1 MQIVWFRKDLRIHD
15 NAALTQACQDGP
27 VTAVYFITPQ
37 QWKLHDVAPIQIDFM
52 EKSLN
57 QLAHSLASLGI
68 ELIVQ
73 TVDLF
78 ENIPDALTSLCKK
91 LEASV
96 VLANSEVEVDEINR
110 DVKIQQHGIDLKLFQ
125 SDCILNPGQVLTQQ
139 GTMFKVFTPF
149 KINWLKQVK
158 ALNLTPYNKPVSQQ
172 GHLGDRTPGHRNPG
186 NKNPKPIEI
195 TIDMSKKDSSIWEAS
210 EDAAQT
216 HLIEFLDQHVE
227 YYHRRRD
234 FPAKPGTS
242 MLSPYLAL
250 GLISAKQ
257 CLFALLNRYPDS
269 LDNAKNGPST
279 WVNELVWREFYRH
292 IMVLNPHLG
301 RGSNYNKLGNNIA
314 WENNPKLF
322 KAWCEGKTGYPL
334 VDAAMQQLIQTGW
347 MHNRLRMVCASF
359 LTKHLLID
367 WRLGERFFKQH
378 LIDGDLAS
386 NNGGW
391 QWAASTGCDAQPYF
405 RIFNPIIQSQKFD
418 PNGQFISIYN
428 QALAH
433 LSDKQIHFPVNPIV
447 EHKLARLT
455 ALDLF
460 SVLKRG

>member
-27 VTAVYFITPQ
+27 VTAVYFITPE
-37 QWKLHDVAPIQIDFM
+37 QWQRHDIAPIQIDFI

-73 TVDLF
+73 TVDFF
-78 ENIPDALTSLCKK
+78 ENIPDALATLCKK
-91 LEASV
+91 LEVSV

-110 DVKIQQHGIDLKLFQ
+110 DIQIQQHGIDLKLFQ
-125 SDCILNPGQVLTQQ
+125 ADCILNPGQVLTQQ

-149 KINWLKQVK
+149 KINWLRQVK
-158 ALNLTPYNKPVSQQ
+158 TLNLTPYSKPVSQQ
-172 GHLGDRTPGHRNPG
+172 EKLELNKVTPA
-186 NKNPKPIEI
+186 EI
-195 TIDMSKKDSSIWEAS
+195 TIKLSKKDSRVWQAS
-210 EDAAQT
+210 EDAAHA
-216 HLIEFLDQHVE
+216 HLIEFLEQHIE
-227 YYHRRRD
+227 YYHLRRD
-234 FPAKPGTS
+234 FPAKPATS

-257 CLFALLNRYPDS
+257 CLHALLQRYPDS

-301 RGSNYNKLGNNIA
+301 KGSNYNELGNKIA
-314 WENNPKLF
+314 WQNDPKLF
-322 KAWCEGKTGYPL
+322 KAWCEGRTGYPL
-334 VDAAMQQLIQTGW
+334 VDAAMQQLLQTGW

-367 WRLGERFFKQH
+367 WRWGERFFKRH

-428 QALAH
+428 QALEK

-460 SVLKRG
+460 SVLKKG

>member
-27 VTAVYFITPQ
+27 VTAVYFITPKQWQ
-37 QWKLHDVAPIQIDFM
+37 QHDIAPIQVDFI

-57 QLAHSLASLGI
+57 QLACSLAKLGI
-68 ELIVQ
+68 PLIIE
-73 TVDLF
+73 TVDFFSDVPEKL
-78 ENIPDALTSLCKK
+78 AYLCQK
-91 LEASV
+91 LNASE
-96 VLANSEVEVDEINR
+96 VLANCEVEIDEINR
-110 DVKIQQHGIDLKLFQ
+110 DIKVQQQGIDLKLFQ
-125 SDCILNPGQVLTQQ
+125 SDCIINPGGVLTQQ

-149 KINWLKQVK
+149 KLNWLKQIK
-158 ALNLTPYNKPVSQQ
+158 ALDLRPYRKP
-172 GHLGDRTPGHRNPG
+172 TYN
-186 NKNPKPIEI
+186 NI
-195 TIDMSKKDSSIWEAS
+195 TIGKDALIDIIPTVTSISLPKKDSSAWEAS
-210 EDAAQT
+210 EDAAQA
-216 HLIEFLDQHVE
+216 HLIAFLDE
-227 YYHRRRD
+227 RAEDYDLCRD

-257 CLFALLNRYPDS
+257 CLHALLQRYPDS

-292 IMVLNPHLG
+292 IMVLNTRLG
-301 RGSNYNKLGNNIA
+301 RGANYNELGNDIKWQNDPI
-314 WENNPKLF
+314 LF

-367 WRLGERFFKQH
+367 WRWGERFFKQH
-378 LIDGDLAS
+378 LIDGDFAS

-460 SVLKRG
+460 SVLKKG